1 MVKSRIIMGIACGVT
16 ALQLAPH
23 GHRVIAVPLELLAT
37 FLLVWGTA
45 DNLVQRLARTLP
57 FGDQLLAGLGQLHR
71 LISPR
76 K

>member
-1 MVKSRIIMGIACGVT
+1 MGIACGVA

-23 GHRVIAVPLELLAT
+23 GHRVIAVLLALLAM

-45 DNLVQRLARTLP
+45 DDVVQRLARTLP
-57 FGDQLLAGLGQLHR
+57 FGDQLLAGLGHLDR